1 MTRSRARG
9 SSADA
14 EGRDRPADLLN
25 RAKESARRNYET
37 ALKQNPYWLGRLQ
50 TEHLFDQNPA
60 LLLHRAERIDA
71 LTAQSVQDA
80 FRKYFPIDRHTVVTL
95 VPAEIAAQRSV
106 APPADRELDDDVG

>member
-1 MTRSRARG
+1 MQKDGPS
-9 SSADA
+9 
-14 EGRDRPADLLN
+14 ADLLN

-60 LLLHRAERIDA
+60 LMLHRAERIDA
-71 LTAQSVQDA
+71 LTAQGVQDA

-95 VPAEIAAQRSV
+95 VPAK
-106 APPADRELDDDVG
+106 